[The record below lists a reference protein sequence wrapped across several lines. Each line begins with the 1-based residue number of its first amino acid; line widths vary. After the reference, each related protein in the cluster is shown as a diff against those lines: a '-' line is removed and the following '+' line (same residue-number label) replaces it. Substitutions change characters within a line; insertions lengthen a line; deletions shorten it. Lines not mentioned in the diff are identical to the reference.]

1 MSFWCDNFPFFF
13 STLEAFVN
21 FNPTSFRNFLLSRTN
36 GISYSNGLKVLKLQ
50 LWGKAMMWGVHE
62 RKVTVPCLPSAG
74 FWGCGKS
81 HYVSKLTTGKCQ
93 WVTFISWRPFLFRF
107 GLAESGW
114 YVVWK
119 HCECQVISCWHHLCF
134 SGQTSRQRSVSSDS
148 FWGWQRVYAWRV
160 IRAKTWTWRV
170 KVT

>member
-74 FWGCGKS
+74 FWRCEKS

-119 HCECQVISCWHHLCF
+119 HCECQVILCWHHLCF

-148 FWGWQRVYAWRV
+148 FCHSVFRPFKYSLYLVL
-160 IRAKTWTWRV
+160 
-170 KVT
+170 